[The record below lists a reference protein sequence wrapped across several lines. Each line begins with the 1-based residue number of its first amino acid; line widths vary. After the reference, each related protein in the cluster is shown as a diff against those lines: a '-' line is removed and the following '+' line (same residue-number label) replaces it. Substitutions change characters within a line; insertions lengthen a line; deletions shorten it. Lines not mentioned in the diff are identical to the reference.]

1 MLISVACYQF
11 SLFTLS
17 EITNL
22 ISQRPYLSLLL
33 QLGTIMD
40 RKSGGGLI
48 LEVHSGSRWCIHLS
62 RSSLGSARGCAPATA
77 PPLGSHHPGQRPS
90 PESPATAGPVKISQN
105 KTQRENKKRKKDE
118 RV

>member
-22 ISQRPYLSLLL
+22 ISQRPYLFLLL

-48 LEVHSGSRWCIHLS
+48 LEVHSGK
-62 RSSLGSARGCAPATA
+62 PAV
-77 PPLGSHHPGQRPS
+77 HPSFKVEPG
-90 PESPATAGPVKISQN
+90 
-105 KTQRENKKRKKDE
+105 KR
-118 RV
+118 